1 MSIEHRVSRPI
12 RSCYDLP
19 VPRPEVQIF
28 VCLNERPAGAPKP
41 SCGRRGAEDL
51 YYRLKD
57 LVRERGLRDTV
68 LVTKT
73 GCQHHCSRGTTVS
86 VWPHNHWYGH
96 VTIDDAEALLQ
107 AAIDGVAPAELTM
120 PPGPWE

>member
-1 MSIEHRVSRPI
+1 MGSDPAVDPDIG
-12 RSCYDLP
+12 LP
-19 VPRPEVQIF
+19 VGRYTGGYNTARDDVYAKYKLTPRDQ
-28 VCLNERPAGAPKP
+28 LLLD
-41 SCGRRGAEDL
+41 AESDL
-51 YYRLKD
+51 I
-57 LVRERGLRDTV
+57 RERGLKETV

-96 VTIDDAEALLQ
+96 VTLDDAESLLEAAL
-107 AAIDGVAPAELTM
+107 AGVEVEKLRM